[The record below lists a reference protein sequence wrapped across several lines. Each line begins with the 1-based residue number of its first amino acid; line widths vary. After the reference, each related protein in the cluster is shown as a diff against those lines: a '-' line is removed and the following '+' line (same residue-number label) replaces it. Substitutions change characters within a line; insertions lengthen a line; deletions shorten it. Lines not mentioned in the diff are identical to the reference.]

1 MKSSVT
7 PHFSVGVLSAAV
19 LTALLLLPGCSQEG
33 CSVKEHHN
41 GAQYSVEIRNQK
53 ARALF
58 TKTDMGITQ
67 EFFALAGGK
76 WIPIT
81 QSFLP
86 PADPPQEAI
95 KLYDTRLDPSNRLLT
110 SELLKS
116 IQIRDSG
123 ENRVSVV
130 LTGNSN
136 GHSIQQ
142 KVSLEKESPRFHFEV
157 SAELAGQPATL
168 EYLLSPFLFIPSAKP
183 EFIHTPKLKF
193 AKDDIFGDRTFYS
206 PAVILQEKGLF
217 CALVPDLD
225 LINEY
230 MVLSPDARYS
240 PNRIEGRPLDIPRD
254 SSVWSMP
261 TGLDFNLA
269 SGLADRP
276 LFSFGIAD
284 AIATHHMHWLHPS
297 DGSMVRHLESN
308 RVKYGFDLFVGADA
322 PRFSGYQAIS
332 RFMWERYG
340 TRTLQKPRP
349 QVMPFEEYAKAC
361 FPASASYKGWWVRQP
376 GWIIENSA
384 PKGYPDMEEW
394 QQWEMEGWPVGGY
407 KNNAPDWYDMI
418 EFTTWWNNMRDA
430 PGIYWWG
437 KHTADSGLVDKAR
450 RIVNL
455 ILLSP
460 QNQGPFPVI
469 YRVFSK
475 HWQGNHWDPPETMD
489 SSRVERYFSNESQ
502 SYQTTA
508 ISKTC
513 AHLLRYYRLC
523 EPNERILPF
532 VKKYGDF
539 IAGHTDPNGCLPS
552 WFSAG
557 LAPNPYLRFNGEQGV
572 HIWFLSEL
580 YLATKDQKYLET
592 AEKMAAFM
600 QKEILPKQRWLDFEV
615 YFSCGVKAMN
625 FTDPYTGQDPR
636 GNVSMSWA
644 AEGFAALYRAT
655 GKNDWLQSG
664 EQVIDYLGFY
674 QTVWAPHYIYTAYPF
689 GGTDTDN
696 GDAAWLNGHQA
707 MLPGIFA
714 WYGKELGRQDLI
726 ERAVALARASLVL
739 TNLPENVA
747 NRVYNFPNYPTGLG
761 PENIDHEGIPQTPLR
776 TGASWCEVGG
786 LTGVADIM
794 RELGGMYINV
804 EKHLAAGING
814 VNVKSWKLEGNLLTI
829 NLQNAFHELPVPFRK
844 PFTIELK
851 VEGLSGKGPWEL
863 SVNGVITKN
872 LRAAQMN
879 GYMMEIQN

>member
-1 MKSSVT
+1 MLKKISMKISVIPAIAMALMLSLSCRRDDCFLSESMT
-7 PHFSVGVLSAAV
+7 GGHSALEMGNGYIKARFSRTDGSI
-19 LTALLLLPGCSQEG
+19 SQE
-33 CSVKEHHN
+33 
-41 GAQYSVEIRNQK
+41 Y
-53 ARALF
+53 
-58 TKTDMGITQ
+58 
-67 EFFALAGGK
+67 FALASRK
-76 WIPIT
+76 WIPVAK
-81 QSFLP
+81 SFLP
-86 PADPPQEAI
+86 PERQPDSAIRLYNSSIDPI
-95 KLYDTRLDPSNRLLT
+95 NRLIT
-110 SELLKS
+110 SEILDSIKIIESGSERIILL
-116 IQIRDSG
+116 
-123 ENRVSVV
+123 
-130 LTGNSN
+130 LTGRSN
-136 GHSIQQ
+136 GHNVEQLIELD
-142 KVSLEKESPRFHFEV
+142 KNKTNFHLEV
-157 SAELAGQPATL
+157 TGVLAGKPATL
-168 EYLLSPFLFIPSAKP
+168 EYLLSPFLFLPSARP

-193 AKDDIFGDRTFYS
+193 AADDIYGDRTFYS

-217 CALVPDLD
+217 CALVPDLEM
-225 LINEY
+225 INEC

-261 TGLDFNLA
+261 TGLDFNLI

-297 DGSMVRHLESN
+297 DGSMVRHLEGN
-308 RVKYGFDLFVGADA
+308 RVKYGFDLFVSADA
-322 PRFSGYQAIS
+322 PRFSGYQSIS

-340 TRTLQKPRP
+340 TPTLLKPRP
-349 QVMPFEEYAKAC
+349 QVMPFEEYARTC
-361 FPASASYKGWWVRQP
+361 FPASASYQGWWVRQP

-394 QQWEMEGWPVGGY
+394 QQWEMDGWPVGGY

-430 PGIYWWG
+430 PGLYWWG
-437 KHTADSGLVDKAR
+437 NHTADSGLVDKAR

-469 YRVFSK
+469 YRVYHK
-475 HWQGNHWDPPETMD
+475 RWQGNHWDPPATMD
-489 SSRVERYFSNESQ
+489 SSRVERWFSNESR

-508 ISKTC
+508 MSKTC

-523 EPNERILPF
+523 ETNERILPF
-532 VKKYGDF
+532 VKNYGEF
-539 IAGHTDPNGCLPS
+539 IAGHIDSNGCLPS
-552 WFSAG
+552 WFSCD
-557 LAPNPYLRFNGEQGV
+557 LVPNPYLRFNGEQGV

-580 YLATKDQKYLET
+580 YMATKDPKYLEA

-600 QKEILPKQRWLDFEV
+600 QREILPKQRWLDFEV

-655 GKNDWLQSG
+655 GKKAWLDTG
-664 EQVIDYLGFY
+664 ERVIDYLSLY

-707 MLPGIFA
+707 MLPGIFS
-714 WYGKELGRQDLI
+714 WYGKEMGRQDLI
-726 ERAVALARASLVL
+726 ERGVALARASLVL
-739 TNLPENVA
+739 TNLRENVA
-747 NRVYNFPNYPTGLG
+747 NKVYNFPNYPEGLG

-776 TGASWCEVGG
+776 TGASWCELGG
-786 LTGVADIM
+786 LTGVADVM
-794 RELGGMYINV
+794 RELGGLYINI
-804 EKHLAAGING
+804 KKNLAVGVNGI
-814 VNVKSWKLEGNLLTI
+814 NVKSFRVEGRTIYIGIDNFLKNLP
-829 NLQNAFHELPVPFRK
+829 LPFDK
-844 PFTIELK
+844 FFTVELK
-851 VEGLSGKGPWEL
+851 VEGLKDAGTYELVLNEAQFKGL
-863 SVNGVITKN
+863 TAGQLKSYRVTVN
-872 LRAAQMN
+872 Q
-879 GYMMEIQN
+879 